1 MAQKKHIK
9 SNYQPQ
15 TDFQTLKVK
24 ATRKAKR
31 RLSFMTRLF
40 LLKWLES
47 EFSSSVS
54 FFTGAV
60 TSSNSQR
67 WPDVWIL
74 LSILIGLTLAVT
86 SNFVTLFV
94 AIVFHR
100 EFLKT
105 IFFFWIVWLINN
117 VELFEGLAVGSRLAY
132 LKLPRKYYWVPIVGA
147 LLYGIMTPI
156 GIAIGLGVRATYHP
170 DSTAPLIVSGILY
183 SLSAGVL
190 VYTGL
195 VEVSNYV
202 MRFYELLELLT
213 DQFYLFFCIYF

>member
-1 MAQKKHIK
+1 MVQKEHIK

-100 EFLKT
+100 EFLRTNYFLNSMTYKQCR
-105 IFFFWIVWLINN
+105 IVW
-117 VELFEGLAVGSRLAY
+117 
-132 LKLPRKYYWVPIVGA
+132 
-147 LLYGIMTPI
+147 
-156 GIAIGLGVRATYHP
+156 RAGGRIP
-170 DSTAPLIVSGILY
+170 AC
-183 SLSAGVL
+183 
-190 VYTGL
+190 
-195 VEVSNYV
+195 
-202 MRFYELLELLT
+202 LLEVAPKILLGT
-213 DQFYLFFCIYF
+213 YRWRSALWNNDTHRDRHRSWS